1 MSSTKDDRI
10 LLSGNEAIARGA
22 WEHGV
27 RVATAYPGTPSTEI
41 LEAIAKYDG
50 IYAQWSPNEKVALEV
65 AIGASVVGGRAMAS
79 MKHVGVNVAADPLL
93 TLAYTGVN
101 AGLVLVSADDPGI
114 HSSQNEQD
122 NRFYGR
128 FARIPVIEPSDSQE
142 CKDFMGAAL
151 HMSED
156 QDTVVILRSTT
167 RISHSKSLVTV
178 SSREERPLLPYSKD
192 ILKYVMVP
200 GNALRRQPEVLSR
213 HARIEAYVETSPLN
227 RIEWGDRRIGVITAG
242 IAYQYVKDAYP
253 DVSVLKLGITYPLPV
268 NLIREFAKGVETVVV
283 IEELEPFLYE
293 NVLLTGV
300 EAVHSGLPR
309 VGELSA
315 AKVQKAL
322 ARLLGEEPE
331 PVLTVPAKVP
341 MRPPVMCPGCPHR
354 SVFYVLQKMELMVSG
369 DIGCYT
375 LGALPPLSALDIFMS
390 MGASIGMALGMEKAD
405 PASASRTVAVI
416 GDSTFLHSGVT
427 GLMDMVYNK
436 SRGTV
441 IILDNGTVAMT
452 GHQDHPATGV
462 TAQGEETRITAIED
476 VAAGVGVRRITV
488 LDPFDIKNLEKVLR
502 EELKAEEVSVI
513 IARSPCVL
521 TEPSDAEPLMVS
533 ADVCKGCKLCA
544 RIGCPAISWM
554 DDHPVIDQSLCGGCS
569 LCANLCPFDAISV
582 DFPTVEE

>member
-151 HMSED
+151 QMSED
-156 QDTVVILRSTT
+156 LDTVVILRSTT

-242 IAYQYVKDAYP
+242 IAYQYAKDAYP

-331 PVLTVPAKVP
+331 PVFTVPAKVP

-354 SVFYVLQKMELMVSG
+354 SVFYVLQKMKLMVSG

>member
-156 QDTVVILRSTT
+156 LDTVVILRSTT

-354 SVFYVLQKMELMVSG
+354 SVFYVLQKMKLMVSG

>member
-227 RIEWGDRRIGVITAG
+227 RIEWGDRHIGVITAG

-354 SVFYVLQKMELMVSG
+354 SVFYVLQKMKLMVSG

>member
-151 HMSED
+151 QMSED
-156 QDTVVILRSTT
+156 LDTVVILRSTT

-242 IAYQYVKDAYP
+242 IAYQYAKDAYP

-354 SVFYVLQKMELMVSG
+354 SVFYVLQKMKLMVSG

>member
-167 RISHSKSLVTV
+167 RISHSMSLVTV
-178 SSREERPLLPYSKD
+178 SSREERPLLPYRKD

-227 RIEWGDRRIGVITAG
+227 RIEWGDRHIGVITAG

-354 SVFYVLQKMELMVSG
+354 SVFYVLQKMKLMVSG